1 MPWSTATAIPS
12 CKGGNVHLTL
22 KRREAPSAPPLGELL
37 SECEAE
43 GVRYEILVRHQDTD
57 DTPSGSPFGL
67 PAPSLG
73 EPRVLLFCG
82 IVALLQQTD
91 NLPGQNHRQ
100 QRVGNPAQGDV
111 AQREQQ
117 HD

>member
-43 GVRYEILVRHQDTD
+43 GRDVLQ
-57 DTPSGSPFGL
+57 F
-67 PAPSLG
+67 
-73 EPRVLLFCG
+73 PRAYKK
-82 IVALLQQTD
+82 IY
-91 NLPGQNHRQ
+91 
-100 QRVGNPAQGDV
+100 
-111 AQREQQ
+111 
-117 HD
+117 